1 MCEVLHHALCELC
14 QSMQAGK
21 TPCCD
26 VNSIMLIADVISLP
40 SCMTQIFEWTRTPE
54 DALDI
59 SIQLNDKW
67 EMDGRDPNGY
77 VGCMW
82 SICGVHD
89 MVSTS
94 HLFYC
99 PANGLYVKYLLRTAA
114 VTMLVPCR
122 CMSSHI

>member
-1 MCEVLHHALCELC
+1 M
-14 QSMQAGK
+14 
-21 TPCCD
+21 
-26 VNSIMLIADVISLP
+26 
-40 SCMTQIFEWTRTPE
+40 QIFEWTRTPE

-59 SIQLNDKW
+59 SIRLNDKW

-94 HLFYC
+94 YMSCCPPEACVQNAYC
-99 PANGLYVKYLLRTAA
+99 IQQQSTGARL
-114 VTMLVPCR
+114 
-122 CMSSHI
+122 

>member
-1 MCEVLHHALCELC
+1 M
-14 QSMQAGK
+14 
-21 TPCCD
+21 
-26 VNSIMLIADVISLP
+26 
-40 SCMTQIFEWTRTPE
+40 QIFEWTRTPE

-59 SIQLNDKW
+59 SIRLNDKW

-94 HLFYC
+94 YMSCC
-99 PANGLYVKYLLRTAA
+99 PPRPVFKMHTAYSSSLLVQDYRCISSHMGCAA
-114 VTMLVPCR
+114 VKQIMHFVA
-122 CMSSHI
+122 